1 MERSAVGEK
10 GAPGARPLF
19 LERLFWG
26 TLRSSMNDDDLLK
39 TSEERLWSLI
49 EERTRAK
56 DTAAIDQRVWDLFG
70 ETWAVMFTDLSGFSR
85 QVQSF
90 GILHFL
96 QVIYEHKKV
105 LDPVLAAHDGILIK
119 TEADSL
125 LVIFRRTASA
135 VKCAIKMQAVLE
147 DFNKDRAPDVQVL
160 LCVGIGYGPILRIG
174 DKDVFGQQVNAA
186 SKLGEDTAKAR
197 EILVTKAAMESAGD
211 IPGVTYEK
219 LDLAVAGSDE
229 NYKLLY

>member
-1 MERSAVGEK
+1 MSEDE
-10 GAPGARPLF
+10 
-19 LERLFWG
+19 
-26 TLRSSMNDDDLLK
+26 LLK
-39 TSEERLWSLI
+39 TSEGRLWSLI
-49 EERTRAK
+49 EERSKAK
-56 DTAAIDQRVWDLFG
+56 EPAIVDQRIWDLFG

-96 QVIYEHKKV
+96 QIIYEHKKV
-105 LDPVLAAHDGILIK
+105 LDPVISAHDGILIK

-125 LVIFRRTASA
+125 LIIFRRTASA
-135 VKCAIKMQAVLE
+135 VKCAVKMQRVLE
-147 DFNKDRAPDVQVL
+147 TLNEGRNPDVQVL
-160 LCVGIGYGPILRIG
+160 LCVGIGHGPILRIG
-174 DKDVFGQQVNAA
+174 DKDVYGQQVNAA

-219 LDLAVAGSDE
+219 LDVAVAGSDE
-229 NYKLLY
+229 NYRLVY